1 MARKGRRRL
10 KPPSP
15 ELSDGSVRYPFVAIV
30 GRPNVGK
37 STLFNRMIGQRL
49 AITEPT
55 AGTTRD
61 RIAALVRLDDGRTFE
76 VCDMGGLGGTGDPH
90 DKEVNRQIDL
100 AMEYADVILFM
111 VDARAGLTPLDQ
123 KIARRVLK
131 LAKPTLLVAN
141 KADTRDLEIAAA
153 EFYALGIPGDIVC
166 ASAQEGFG
174 RWDVLEALG
183 KILPALPAQ
192 EEDDEEDLDE
202 VDDDVDDQVDDG
214 DEGDVEQGERLAP
227 DGGTLLGDLPP
238 DDLDDAALG
247 GDALDADPDA
257 TLPEEPAPADAPPRD
272 RVLRLAIV
280 GRRNVGKSTY
290 VNQILGE
297 QRVIVSDK
305 AGTTRDSVDVR
316 TEIDGR
322 PVVLIDTAGL
332 RKRGRFDDHIEIIAH
347 GRALEA
353 VRRCDVALLVL
364 DALER
369 VGMVDKQLAG
379 TIEREHKACIVVAN
393 KWDLVEERMTIDQYA
408 DYIHKALP
416 SVEFAPVVAISAKQ
430 GLHARAPMKLAHE
443 LWEQSFVRVSTGAL
457 NRAIARALE
466 RRRPKEVRGRQGKV
480 YFGTQVATNPVTCL
494 LFVNEPE
501 LFGGAWLRYL
511 KNQLRRALPW
521 REIPIK
527 LVLRSRQSVARRSG
541 GMAKRMEG
549 MGALADQ
556 KRWVDESP
564 QQNVRDLAHMLDQ
577 DVVREV
583 LLRTLG
589 RDDDEDG
596 APDDDQAGALI

>member
-15 ELSDGSVRYPFVAIV
+15 EISDGSVRYPFVAIV

-37 STLFNRMIGQRL
+37 STLFNRLIGHRL

-61 RIAALVRLDDGRTFE
+61 RIAALVRLEDGRTFE
-76 VCDMGGLGGTGDPH
+76 LCDMGGLGGTGDPH

-100 AMEYADVILFM
+100 AIEYADMILFV

-123 KIARRVLK
+123 RIGRRVLK
-131 LAKPTLLVAN
+131 LGKPTLLVAN
-141 KADTRDLEIAAA
+141 KADTRDLEVGAA
-153 EFYALGIPGDIVC
+153 EFYALGIPGEIVC
-166 ASAQEGFG
+166 TSAQEGFG
-174 RWDVLEALG
+174 RWDLLEAIGQL
-183 KILPALPAQ
+183 LPAA
-192 EEDDEEDLDE
+192 EAEDEAGEDEAGEDE
-202 VDDDVDDQVDDG
+202 AG
-214 DEGDVEQGERLAP
+214 EDEGEDE
-227 DGGTLLGDLPP
+227 GTQLGDLDP
-238 DDLDDAALG
+238 DDLDEPDPGADALEADADAAL
-247 GDALDADPDA
+247 
-257 TLPEEPAPADAPPRD
+257 PEEAPAAPAAE

-297 QRVIVSDK
+297 QRVIVSEK

-316 TEIDGR
+316 TEFDGK

-332 RKRGRFDDHIEIIAH
+332 RKRGRFDDHIEIISH

-353 VRRCDVALLVL
+353 VKRCDVAFLVL

-379 TIEREHKACIVVAN
+379 TIEREHKASVIVAN
-393 KWDLVEERMTIDQYA
+393 KWDLVEDRMTIDQYA
-408 DYIHKALP
+408 DYVKKVLP
-416 SVEFAPVVAISAKQ
+416 GLEHAPVVAISAKE
-430 GLHARAPMKLAHE
+430 GLHARAPIKLAFD
-443 LWEQSFVRVSTGAL
+443 LFQQSLVRVTTGAL
-457 NRAIARALE
+457 NRALARALE
-466 RRRPKEVRGRQGKV
+466 RRRPKDVRGRQGKV
-480 YFGTQVATNPVTCL
+480 YFGTQVATNPVTVL

-501 LFGGAWLRYL
+501 LFQQNWIRYL

-521 REIPIK
+521 REVPIK
-527 LVLRSRQSVARRSG
+527 VVLRSRQSVARKSG
-541 GMAKRMEG
+541 GMAKRLEG
-549 MGALADQ
+549 MGALAESA
-556 KRWVDESP
+556 RWVDESP
-564 QQNVRDLAHMLDQ
+564 TANVRDLAHLLDQ
-577 DVVREV
+577 EVVRDV

-589 RDDDEDG
+589 RDDDDD
-596 APDDDQAGALI
+596 AQDDDEG

>member
-15 ELSDGSVRYPFVAIV
+15 EISDGSVRYPFVAIV

-37 STLFNRMIGQRL
+37 STLFNRLLGHRL

-61 RIAALVRLDDGRTFE
+61 RIAALVRLEDGRTFE
-76 VCDMGGLGGTGDPH
+76 LCDMGGLGGTGDPH

-100 AMEYADVILFM
+100 AIEYADMILLV
-111 VDARAGLTPLDQ
+111 VDARAGLTALDQ

-131 LAKPTLLVAN
+131 LGKPTLLVAN
-141 KADTRDLEIAAA
+141 KADTRDLEVTAA
-153 EFYALGIPGDIVC
+153 EFYALGIPGEIVC
-166 ASAQEGFG
+166 TSAQEGFG
-174 RWDVLEALG
+174 RWDLLEALG
-183 KILPALPAQ
+183 QLLPAVEAAAD
-192 EEDDEEDLDE
+192 EADEADEADAGEGDADEGEDEEAS
-202 VDDDVDDQVDDG
+202 
-214 DEGDVEQGERLAP
+214 DEGEADD
-227 DGGTLLGDLPP
+227 DGGTLLGDLDP
-238 DDLDDAALG
+238 DDLDEPDPGA
-247 GDALDADPDA
+247 DALDAEADAALPDEA
-257 TLPEEPAPADAPPRD
+257 PAAPAPE

-297 QRVIVSDK
+297 QRVIVSEK

-316 TEIDGR
+316 TEVDGR

-332 RKRGRFDDHIEIIAH
+332 RKRGRFDDHIEIISH

-353 VRRCDVALLVL
+353 VKRCDVAFLVL

-379 TIEREHKACIVVAN
+379 TIEREHKACVIVAN

-408 DYIHKALP
+408 DYVKKALP
-416 SVEFAPVVAISAKQ
+416 GIEHAPVVAISAKE
-430 GLHARAPMKLAHE
+430 GLHARAPIKLGFD
-443 LWEQSFVRVSTGAL
+443 LFKQSLVRVTTGSL
-457 NRAIARALE
+457 NRALARALE
-466 RRRPKEVRGRQGKV
+466 RRRPRDVRGRQGKV
-480 YFGTQVATNPVTCL
+480 YFGTQVATNPVTVL

-501 LFGGAWLRYL
+501 LFQQNWVRYL

-521 REIPIK
+521 REVPIK
-527 LVLRSRQSVARRSG
+527 VVLRSRQSVARKSG
-541 GMAKRMEG
+541 GMAKRLEG
-549 MGALADQ
+549 MGALAESS
-556 KRWVDESP
+556 RWIDESP
-564 QQNVRDLAHMLDQ
+564 TANVRDLAHLLDQ
-577 DVVREV
+577 EVVRDV

-589 RDDDEDG
+589 RDDEDEQ
-596 APDDDQAGALI
+596 DDDER